1 MADATTTAAT
11 VDTATAAAAATTTA
25 AAAPTTAITTAAAT
39 TAAAATPASWPATW
53 REDMAK
59 GDEKALQRLQRFT
72 APPDIFT
79 SYRALEQRVSSGEL
93 KAVSPFPAK
102 GTPEQQNAWRKEN
115 GIPEKPEAYDL
126 KFDDGL
132 VVGEED
138 KGWVDSY
145 LKAAHAGNIPN
156 AQVKETLKWYFGYK
170 DAEADSRQQ
179 ADSDV
184 ARKTVD
190 ALRAEWQG
198 DYRVNM
204 NGIEALL
211 ALAPK
216 GVAEKLKASRFSD
229 GTPIMSDPDTLKFL
243 AGMFRQVNPVSSV
256 VPAGDEAG
264 MMKSISDEL
273 TQIRNTMRTNR
284 SAYNKDE
291 KMQARYRELVDAESR
306 LKGTKKA
313 A

>member
-1 MADATTTAAT
+1 
-11 VDTATAAAAATTTA
+11 
-25 AAAPTTAITTAAAT
+25 
-39 TAAAATPASWPATW
+39 
-53 REDMAK
+53 MAK

-102 GTPEQQNAWRKEN
+102 GTPEQQGAWRKEN
-115 GIPEKPEAYDL
+115 GVPEKPEAYDL

-132 VVGEED
+132 VVGEDD
-138 KGWVDSY
+138 KPWVDSY
-145 LKAAHAGNIPN
+145 LKAAHAANLPN
-156 AQVKETLKWYFGYK
+156 GQVKETLKWYFGYK
-170 DAEADSRQQ
+170 DAEADARQA
-179 ADSDV
+179 ADADV
-184 ARKTVD
+184 ARRTVD

-229 GTPIMSDPDTLKFL
+229 GTPIMSDPDTLQFL
-243 AGMFRQVNPVSSV
+243 ASMFRKVNPVSSV
-256 VPAGDEAG
+256 VPASDEAG

-273 TQIRNTMRTNR
+273 TTIRNRMRTDRQGYNR
-284 SAYNKDE
+284 DE
-291 KMQARYRELVDAESR
+291 GMQKRYRELVDAEKR
-306 LKGTKKA
+306 LGPKKA